1 MIAARMNRLFAVDGR
16 CFDVAIDHGFFGEPA
31 FLDGIENMPRVIERV
46 VAAQPDAVQLSPGQA
61 PLLQAMAVAN
71 KPALVLRT
79 DIANVYG
86 KKLPSALY
94 SQLIGEPIE
103 AALRLDASCVVVNLF
118 NLPDRPEVYA
128 QCVTN
133 ILALKPQCERYGMP
147 LMIDRW

>member
-103 AALRLDASCVVVNLF
+103 AALRL
-118 NLPDRPEVYA
+118 
-128 QCVTN
+128 
-133 ILALKPQCERYGMP
+133 MP
-147 LMIDRW
+147 LASLSTSSTCPTDQKFMRSASPISSPSNHSASVMGCH